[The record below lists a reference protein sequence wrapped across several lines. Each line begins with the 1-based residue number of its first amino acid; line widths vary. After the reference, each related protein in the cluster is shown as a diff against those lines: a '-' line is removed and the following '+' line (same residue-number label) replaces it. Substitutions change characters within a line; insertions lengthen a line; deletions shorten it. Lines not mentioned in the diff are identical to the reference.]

1 MIAGM
6 SADPDTQRAEMRSA
20 WEKVAPGWGRQADG
34 VRALGLPV
42 SMWMIDRLALQPG
55 QRVLELAAGPGDT
68 GFLAAELVQ
77 PGGTLISSDGAE
89 AMLDVA
95 RRRAEALGLENV
107 EFKQL
112 ELEWIDLPTASVD
125 AVLCRWGL
133 MLIVDRAAALQE
145 MRRVLAPGGHIALA
159 VWDEPE
165 RNVWATAPNRALIE
179 LGLAEPPDPDA
190 PGMFALAAPGILQD
204 MLESAGFVDVLVEG
218 VDVQRRYPDL
228 DNYLAELFD
237 LSQSF
242 TRALEGVSTEK
253 RAEVRRRIAD
263 NVRAF
268 TREDGSLEL
277 PGRSLV
283 AAAGA

>member
-6 SADPDTQRAEMRSA
+6 SSDPDTLRAEMRTA
-20 WEKVAPGWGRQADG
+20 WEKVAGGWGRQADV
-34 VRALGLPV
+34 VREMGMPV
-42 SMWMIDRLALQPG
+42 SMWMIDHLQLQPG

-68 GFLAAELVQ
+68 GFLAAELIQ

-89 AMLDVA
+89 AMLEIA
-95 RRRAEALGLENV
+95 RERAQALGLANV
-107 EFKQL
+107 EYKQL

-145 MRRVLAPGGHIALA
+145 MRRVVAPGGHIALA
-159 VWDEPE
+159 VWDDPE
-165 RNVWATAPNRALIE
+165 RNEWATAPNRVLIE
-179 LGLAEPPDPDA
+179 LGLAEPPDPNG
-190 PGMFALAAPGILQD
+190 PGMFTLAAPGVLQE
-204 MLESAGFVDVLVEG
+204 MLESAGFVDVVVEG
-218 VDVQRRYPDL
+218 VDIERPYQGL

-237 LSQSF
+237 LSQAF
-242 TRALEGVSTEK
+242 GRALQGASTEK
-253 RAEVRRRIAD
+253 RAEVRRRIAESLKG
-263 NVRAF
+263 F
-268 TREDGSLEL
+268 TGEDGSLLL